1 MILLQI
7 FEIEK
12 NEDSSYE
19 EVDSLDM
26 TNRCVNICVYT
37 VYIYI

>member
-1 MILLQI
+1 M

-26 TNRCVNICVYT
+26 TNRYVPLKECF
-37 VYIYI
+37 YIDLGIWPG